1 VHSLEP
7 ELRELHSAG
16 VIDDATASRAIALES
31 GSVFSV
37 FEELRAT
44 MYAAVALIFAGL
56 GILVRNNLDRIGPLT
71 LIVMLAL
78 AGAACYVGA
87 IRARL
92 RGEERSVG
100 GDYLLLLGALIVSVD
115 LGYGESQFHWLGAD
129 WSQHLLLL
137 AVLHAVTAYA
147 LDSPLVLSVALTS
160 LAGWLGVAR
169 TFGNVFGPGRP
180 TADLGL
186 RALICAAVILGGYA
200 ADRRISSKR
209 RFDEVF
215 EHFGAN
221 LAFWGSLAW
230 CFNDP
235 LRLPGVLLLA
245 ALGTFSILKGLRAA
259 QEAFVVYGV
268 VYTALGVSVV
278 LAWLIRDPLP
288 TAIVALIVLIGAA
301 VLLWKLHERLKERAQ

>member
-1 VHSLEP
+1 VHSLES

-16 VIDDATASRAIALES
+16 VIDDATASRAVALDS

-44 MYAAVALIFAGL
+44 MYAAVALIVAGL
-56 GILVRNNLDRIGPLT
+56 GILVKNNLDRIGPLT
-71 LIVMLAL
+71 LSVMLAL

-87 IRARL
+87 IRTRL

-160 LAGWLGVAR
+160 LAGWLGVER
-169 TFGNVFGPGRP
+169 TFGNVFGAGL

-186 RALICAAVILGGYA
+186 RALICAGVILGWYA
-200 ADRRISSKR
+200 AVRRFSGKR

-221 LAFWGSLAW
+221 LAFWGALAW

-245 ALGTFSILKGLRAA
+245 ALGAFSILKGLRAV
-259 QEAFVVYGV
+259 QETFVVYGV
-268 VYTALGVSVV
+268 VYTAFGVSVV
-278 LAWLIRDPLP
+278 LAWLMRDPFPRAL
-288 TAIVALIVLIGAA
+288 AALIVLIAAA